1 MIIAELL
8 KKCGD
13 FVYTAS
19 ENLTVAE
26 AVREMALKNTSVL
39 IVVEKDIPV
48 GIFTDRDVFRCCR
61 LHQNESFSEFKIAD
75 AMTRNI
81 VSACPEDDTG
91 DALNK
96 MLQLK
101 VHHLPVVDAQ
111 KVTGMINIVDLVRE
125 HVDLLNGEIHFL
137 NDYIARLQ
145 EAAHD

>member
-8 KKCGD
+8 KRSGAH
-13 FVYTAS
+13 VHTAS
-19 ENLTVAE
+19 ETLTVAE

-39 IVVEKDIPV
+39 IVGSEKRPV

-61 LHQNESFSEFKIAD
+61 LHQNESFSEIKIAD
-75 AMTRNI
+75 AMSRDI
-81 VSACPEDDTG
+81 VSASPEDDTG
-91 DALNK
+91 DALSK

-101 VHHLPVVDAQ
+101 IHHLPVMDSEKA
-111 KVTGMINIVDLVRE
+111 TGMLNILDLVRE

-145 EAAHD
+145 DAGHD